1 MNVRIRERLIG
12 ALVLVSL
19 IVLFVPAL
27 LKGPGI
33 ASTQPPAA
41 ETKSVEIILDGAAG
55 PAESERLVPEPE
67 IAQARPEVP
76 APALPKSTEPTPTP
90 ADTATAKSKSPGVPP
105 AIEQAKPAASQQPA
119 WAVQLGA
126 FSSRSKADGLVA
138 KLRSRG
144 YSAFVLEYRAG
155 GQFCTGSASD
165 RNRIARAP
173 SPSPSDCAMMDSSR
187 WSRRIRETRP
197 AVFAM
202 IG

>member
-12 ALVLVSL
+12 ALVLVAL

-33 ASTQPPAA
+33 ASKQPPGA
-41 ETKSVEIILDGAAG
+41 ETKRVEIILDGAAG

-76 APALPKSTEPTPTP
+76 VPAEPKSAEPTPAPTLTP
-90 ADTATAKSKSPGVPP
+90 ADTATAKLESPGMPP

-138 KLRSRG
+138 RLRSRG

-155 GQFCTGSASD
+155 GQLLHRVRVGPEQD
-165 RNRIARAP
+165 RARAVAIAERLRNDGFQP
-173 SPSPSDCAMMDSSR
+173 VVAPHP
-187 WSRRIRETRP
+187 
-197 AVFAM
+197 
-202 IG
+202 

>member
-12 ALVLVSL
+12 ALVLVAL

-33 ASTQPPAA
+33 ASKQPPAA

-76 APALPKSTEPTPTP
+76 APAVPKSAEPTLTPTL
-90 ADTATAKSKSPGVPP
+90 AVAAAAKPESPGLPP
-105 AIEQAKPAASQQPA
+105 AIEQIKPAAAQQPA

-155 GQFCTGSASD
+155 GQLLHRVRVGPEQD
-165 RNRIARAP
+165 RARAVAIAERLRNDGFQP
-173 SPSPSDCAMMDSSR
+173 VVAPHP
-187 WSRRIRETRP
+187 
-197 AVFAM
+197 
-202 IG
+202 